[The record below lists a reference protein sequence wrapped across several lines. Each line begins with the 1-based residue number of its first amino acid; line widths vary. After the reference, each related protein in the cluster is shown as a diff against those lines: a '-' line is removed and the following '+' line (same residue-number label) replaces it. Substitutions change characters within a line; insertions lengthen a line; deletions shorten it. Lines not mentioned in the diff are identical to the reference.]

1 MATPTPTKTPT
12 LYNIDL
18 SKTPTLYP
26 MSTPTATTMVPS
38 TIASR
43 GTVDPNAQAPN
54 APANIPPV
62 ANTGGVFDGMLFILN
77 SLKSSA
83 GTTPAINTANVSNSL
98 AAVNSSATQV
108 LNNQGALN
116 NIIDDETNVL
126 NNRLQDMNNSVNA
139 AQRNLM
145 LNESS
150 RLKTQDYNIILYY
163 FIAMIVFLNTI
174 TVLNRWYPY
183 LSRESFDLIII
194 FTVFFVLYKVYW
206 KYTDIANRDVIN
218 YNEVSLPKPG
228 NVSMSQ
234 QQIISQNNYNNQQLA
249 NQGMIFNFSKSDDQ
263 CSQPATATLATAT
276 PVPAVSGFTTMNEL
290 QPNSFNE
297 FENYSRI

>member
-1 MATPTPTKTPT
+1 
-12 LYNIDL
+12 
-18 SKTPTLYP
+18 
-26 MSTPTATTMVPS
+26 MVPVRITTS
-38 TIASR
+38 S
-43 GTVDPNAQAPN
+43 TVDVNT
-54 APANIPPV
+54 PANIPPV
-62 ANTGGVFDGMLFILN
+62 ANTGGVFDGLLFILN
-77 SLKSSA
+77 SLTSPS
-83 GTTPAINTANVSNSL
+83 GTTPPVNTANVSNSL

-108 LNNQGALN
+108 LNNQGTLN

-126 NNRLQDMNNSVNA
+126 NNRLQEMNNSVNA

-150 RLKTQDYNIILYY
+150 RLKSQDYNTILYY

-194 FTVFFVLYKVYW
+194 FTVFFVLYKLYW
-206 KYTDIANRDVIN
+206 KYADIANRDMIN

-234 QQIISQNNYNNQQLA
+234 QQIISQNNYNTQQLA

-263 CSQPATATLATAT
+263 CSQQTTAT